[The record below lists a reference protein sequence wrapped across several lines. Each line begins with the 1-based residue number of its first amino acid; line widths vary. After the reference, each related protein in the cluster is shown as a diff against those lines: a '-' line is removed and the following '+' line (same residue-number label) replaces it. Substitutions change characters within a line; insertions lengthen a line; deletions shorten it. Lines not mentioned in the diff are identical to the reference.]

1 MGKGAAGVDFLAS
14 LVYQGWFQL
23 QRALS
28 SSMKSGHPTSVLLP
42 LVHSSTG
49 SLLRTA
55 QSQQWTNPSN
65 QEQPEHSDIPSSFLL
80 RAAHLQPQVSL
91 LITY

>member
-1 MGKGAAGVDFLAS
+1 MGKGAAGIDFLAS
-14 LVYQGWFQL
+14 LVYQGCFQL
-23 QRALS
+23 QKELS
-28 SSMKSGHPTSVLLP
+28 SSMKSGHPISVLLL

-65 QEQPEHSDIPSSFLL
+65 HEQPGHPDIPSPFLL
-80 RAAHLQPQVSL
+80 RAAYLQPQVSL